1 MVFVDVIWGR
11 EREKALTERDT
22 SQLSSTQS
30 REDSCRWAEWRG
42 DTYSRASPLCVS
54 ESHLLVSLGE
64 TRIYYGG
71 KEKGDTGAPLTFKQT
86 ILPS

>member
-1 MVFVDVIWGR
+1 MQFGAGR
-11 EREKALTERDT
+11 ERRHRLSATPPT
-22 SQLSSTQS
+22 SAPPRAMRILAGGQS
-30 REDSCRWAEWRG
+30 GGG
-42 DTYSRASPLCVS
+42 DAYSRASPLCVS

-71 KEKGDTGAPLTFKQT
+71 KEKGDTGAPLTFKWT